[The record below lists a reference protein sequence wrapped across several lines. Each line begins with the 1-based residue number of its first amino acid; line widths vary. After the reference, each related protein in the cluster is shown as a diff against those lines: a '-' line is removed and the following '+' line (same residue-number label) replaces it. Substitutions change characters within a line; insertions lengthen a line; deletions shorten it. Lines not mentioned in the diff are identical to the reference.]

1 MGKICSVTDIT
12 FPVFCYLC
20 CIELLRLKALKGK
33 DCWKN
38 NGNSALPKHPI
49 KELGK
54 VDGSR
59 GIPTLR
65 KNALYKSVET
75 VTLPPLLVR
84 ILLLKLNSLP
94 PYKVGLDFV
103 DWLIVLQKP

>member
-1 MGKICSVTDIT
+1 MAAGESPHSEKM
-12 FPVFCYLC
+12 P
-20 CIELLRLKALKGK
+20 CI
-33 DCWKN
+33 
-38 NGNSALPKHPI
+38 
-49 KELGK
+49 
-54 VDGSR
+54 
-59 GIPTLR
+59 
-65 KNALYKSVET
+65 SVET